1 MPIIIPIVGGSDIYF
16 PVDGLA
22 HSSATVNRTFESG
35 PDEALSVNGFHLYD
49 SDGSIIIGISMGP
62 GQEAQFESNDS
73 FSVQET
79 ALGQQNGSFRV
90 NADTV
95 WTMHESFTV
104 GTILTDEARTSFQ
117 VRTGEGFMILA
128 DLIQSALEGG
138 PVAGFYPPQDI
149 NVRVRVNGVQ
159 VAITAFDWDQPEDRL
174 GGTLNVTLADPDR
187 NKAPIGATV
196 DMAFVVTNSLG
207 VETEIPMLE
216 NTKLAGREYVIQWK
230 GQGPGD
236 EVTFTCV
243 DIMEDR
249 FGLAPRRN
257 ITMFDP
263 TWVPMH
269 DLIVTPKEAVRD
281 EKGNPIFPILEPIY
295 GLTMMQVLVRAYTG
309 VSGGSLMSHL
319 SPSVT
324 ALMAR
329 VAHLIGGG
337 GESYTTLG
345 LGFNSVITNIPNYQI
360 TRADFTIQGG
370 WHDGAQP
377 FVGMFGPLYFVKN
390 NILFVLDAER
400 KLPTGFTPR
409 TIPIAEYTIMGQS
422 TPYRDPYNAVLLT
435 YQMHENEYPNAVLR
449 PYFTQDTQK
458 SGTYGQGDY
467 TETITTLQ
475 GQKLEDFDTGEVI
488 DDFLDTQTI
497 ETRITVGSEVGTQ
510 VLTAHRETTEN
521 FYQLGLKTGHHKEV
535 HGLISTGPNASLEPQ
550 LILVEDCAITWV
562 DDPNQIGRKIQTNVV
577 TQIAGMVYTS
587 TEITQSTLNPISG
600 VKSDTLVMFPIAVAQ
615 KSGIVTDDGTL
626 GFRPLKTI
634 TETLRA
640 VNSSV
645 TDVQIVEMDLLNGTV
660 NRSTTQPRAGQSWLN
675 QYVNRSKTRLLR
687 NVPSEEIIGPRIP
700 VALNC
705 MELPFFWA
713 MELGHRLLAR
723 GENPPDVYRLT
734 LPGVDFSADRGS
746 VLRGVRRD
754 GTITPS
760 ILIRG
765 RRTSGVNLGHLG
777 HRIQMT
783 LNGVQVPS

>member
-1 MPIIIPIVGGSDIYF
+1 MPTVIPIVGGSDLYY
-16 PVDGLA
+16 PSEGLA
-22 HSSATVNRTFESG
+22 HSSATVNRVITAA
-35 PDEALSVNGFHLYD
+35 PADALSVNGVSAYVED
-49 SDGSIIIGISMGP
+49 EGITIGVTMGP
-62 GQEAQFESNDS
+62 RQEVQPESGGS
-73 FSVQET
+73 FSIQEET
-79 ALGQQNGSFRV
+79 VGQQNESFRV

-95 WTMHESFTV
+95 WTSHESFTV
-104 GTILTDEARTSFQ
+104 GQIVIDESRTSFQ
-117 VRTGEGFMILA
+117 VRASEGFMILA
-128 DLIQSALEGG
+128 DLVQSALEGG
-138 PVAGFYPPQDI
+138 PVSGYYLPEDI
-149 NVRVRVNGVQ
+149 NVKVRVNGVE
-159 VAITAFDWDQPEDRL
+159 VDITAFDWEQSEDRL

-187 NKAPIGATV
+187 NLAPIGATV
-196 DMAFVVTNSLG
+196 DMSFVVTNSLG

-216 NTKLAGREYVIQWK
+216 NTKLAGREYTIQWK

-263 TWVPMH
+263 EWVPMN

-281 EKGNPIFPILEPIY
+281 EKGNPIFPILEPIR
-295 GLTMMQVLVRAYTG
+295 GLTMMQVLTRAYTG
-309 VSGGSLMSHL
+309 VSGGSLISHL
-319 SPSVT
+319 SPSVLS
-324 ALMAR
+324 LMAR

-337 GESYTTLG
+337 GDSYTTLG
-345 LGFNSVITNIPNYQI
+345 LGFSSVVTNIPNYRI

-400 KLPTGFTPR
+400 KLPAGFTPR
-409 TIPIAEYTIMGQS
+409 TIPIAEYAILGQS
-422 TPYRDPYNAVLLT
+422 TPYREPYNAVLLT
-435 YQMHENEYPNAVLR
+435 YQMHENEYPNAFLQ
-449 PYFTQDTQK
+449 PYFTQDIQK

-475 GQKLEDFDTGEVI
+475 GLKLVDGDTAEVI

-510 VLTAHRETTEN
+510 VLSAHRETTQN
-521 FYQLGLKTGHHKEV
+521 VYQLGLKTGHHKQV
-535 HGLISTGPNASLEPQ
+535 HGLIITGPNASLEPQ

-562 DDPNQIGRKIQTNVV
+562 DDPNQIGRKIQTNVL

-587 TEITQSTLNPISG
+587 TEITQSTINPISG
-600 VKSDTLVMFPIAVAQ
+600 EKMDTLVMFPIAVAQ
-615 KSGIVTDDGTL
+615 KSGIVTDDGRL
-626 GFRPLKTI
+626 GFRPMKTI

-640 VNSSV
+640 VNSGV

-660 NRSTTQPRAGQSWLN
+660 NRSVTQPRAGQSWLN

-687 NVPSEEIIGPRIP
+687 NIPSEEAIGPRIP
-700 VALNC
+700 ESLNC

-723 GENPPDVYRLT
+723 GDNPPDLYRLT

-754 GTITPS
+754 GTTTPS
-760 ILIRG
+760 ILVRG
-765 RRTSGVNLGHLG
+765 RKTTGVNLGQKGHL
-777 HRIQMT
+777 IQMT
-783 LNGVQVPS
+783 LNGVQVPT